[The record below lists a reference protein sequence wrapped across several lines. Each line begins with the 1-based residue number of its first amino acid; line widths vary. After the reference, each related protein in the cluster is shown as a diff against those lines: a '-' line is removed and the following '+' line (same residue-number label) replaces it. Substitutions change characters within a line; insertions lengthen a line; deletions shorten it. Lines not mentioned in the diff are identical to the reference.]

1 MTNQTKNTI
10 KNTNSKGV
18 NTLQNE
24 LLQYL
29 KDHDTMHL
37 EKVAKT
43 IVSKT
48 MINYAKTSDDGYY
61 LYKCNKNPNTQ
72 NQDIKDL
79 RQQAILS
86 MITDIMQEQIFDT
99 NYIIKNAFHNVNS
112 YLYNQRT
119 IKLSCRP
126 YDFSIEQLEQNGLYL
141 VNVRKGVTTF
151 FKDNEYNDIDELE
164 TTNELRKKQ
173 QKLIYRILQELT
185 PLQKQIAKLLALGYS
200 ERQIG
205 NKLNRSNITIH
216 GHIQAIRNKANK
228 IKFDN

>member
-1 MTNQTKNTI
+1 MTKQTKNTI
-10 KNTNSKGV
+10 KNTNTKGV

-72 NQDIKDL
+72 NQDVKDL

-126 YDFSIEQLEQNGLYL
+126 YDFSIEELEENGLYL

-151 FKDNEYNDIDELE
+151 FKDNEYNDINELE

-185 PLQKQIAKLLALGYS
+185 PLQKTIAKLLALGYS
-200 ERQIG
+200 YSQIA
-205 NKLNRSNITIH
+205 NKLNRHKATIQT
-216 GHIQAIRNKANK
+216 HIQSIRKIANK
-228 IKFDN
+228 IKFDD